1 MTVYTQQVF
10 LVCVSLWTKHT
21 KKIGRVRISIL
32 ESVNREIKGHIWVP
46 LLFFFFLN
54 MTFPLALIKVSL
66 NPQFRKLLIE
76 REFAYWA
83 YFFQRIAIINGSSNF
98 TVKFNFVLPLQ
109 KSLIDLLLRNE
120 PCHNNDFYLIIKW
133 HEVGSTTFY
142 KYIAY
147 WQINPISK
155 GEGL

>member
-1 MTVYTQQVF
+1 
-10 LVCVSLWTKHT
+10 
-21 KKIGRVRISIL
+21 
-32 ESVNREIKGHIWVP
+32 
-46 LLFFFFLN
+46 

-147 WQINPISK
+147 
-155 GEGL
+155 